1 MSSKQR
7 YTVGVF
13 GVPEFEQQVLRRI
26 LSLSANRANTYEMV
40 AEVEGSAADILLVDR
55 NNARALAKMRDHMQ
69 GRARVPTVEIVG
81 NQPTKQPHVVRRP
94 FTATRMLGVLD
105 QLVYKEIENAAPTG
119 GSSPARRTPGNHPA
133 NQPEKLPP
141 NVTGEAHLDMST
153 AGYRALVV
161 DDSLPV
167 RRQVGIALQ
176 HSGISAD
183 FADNGARALE
193 LLAHNAYDI
202 IFLDV
207 VMPGADGYEVCKTIK
222 RDKTSKTIPVVMLT
236 GRSSPFDKVKGK
248 LSGCNTYLT
257 KPVSLKEFKQTLNKC
272 LSQSMAIES
281 MVRIA

>member
-1 MSSKQR
+1 MGSKQR

-13 GVPEFEQQVLRRI
+13 GIPEFEQQVLRRI

-40 AEVEGSAADILLVDR
+40 AEVEGSAVDILLIDR
-55 NNARALAKMRDHMQ
+55 NNARALAKMRNYTQ
-69 GRARVPTVEIVG
+69 GRARAPTLEIIG
-81 NQPTKQPHVVRRP
+81 NHPTKHPHFVRRP
-94 FTATRMLGVLD
+94 FTATRMLGMLD
-105 QLVYKEIENAAPTG
+105 QLVYKEIENSAPAG
-119 GSSPARRTPGNHPA
+119 GSSLARPTAGNFPPGRA
-133 NQPEKLPP
+133 EQLPP
-141 NVTGEAHLDMST
+141 NITGEGPMDMSV

-183 FADNGARALE
+183 FADNGTRALE

-202 IFLDV
+202 VFLDV
-207 VMPGADGYEVCKTIK
+207 VMPGADGYEVCKKIK
-222 RDKTSKTIPVVMLT
+222 RDKARKTIPVVMLT
-236 GRSSPFDKVKGK
+236 GRSSPFDKVRGK

-272 LSQSMAIES
+272 LRQSMAIET
-281 MVRIA
+281 MAGIA